1 MKTMKVLNNISSRL
15 VIMAALAIGAFSS
28 AAAQEE
34 YPEKLSVEPIT
45 VAPGE
50 EAEVVVN
57 YESAVERSGYNIDI
71 TLPEGL
77 SFVKVM
83 NEDTEE
89 EETITLGSSATKA
102 HMKDETFHDDGARIR
117 LTVFHLKE
125 KGLKDG
131 VLFSFKVKADENLAE
146 TSEIKFGRIAFNGG
160 KYLNDFTCAVTKSQ
174 ATGISDAVVAGS
186 ESEVVYNMAGQRVS
200 GKAKGIVIKNGKKV
214 INK

>member
-1 MKTMKVLNNISSRL
+1 
-15 VIMAALAIGAFSS
+15 MAALAIGAFSS
-28 AAAQEE
+28 AAAQEQN
-34 YPEKLSVEPIT
+34 PEKLSVEPIT

-57 YESAVERSGYNIDI
+57 YESTVARSAYQIDI

-77 SFVKVM
+77 SFVKSM
-83 NEDTEE
+83 NEEDE
-89 EETITLGSSATKA
+89 EETITLGSSALSS
-102 HMKDETFHDDGARIR
+102 HMKDETFHDNGTRIR

-125 KGLKDG
+125 KDLKDG

-146 TSEIKFGRIAFNGG
+146 TSEIKFSTIKFAGG
-160 KYLNDFTCAVTKSQ
+160 QYLDSFTCAVTKSQ